1 MFNFFKKTKEDLQE
15 LFKPIEVTELKS
27 AWQTSDGMLFQTKEK
42 AVEWQQQQASRDKAR
57 VYRNFLKPHFQGD
70 HFITKDFGQTIHLFE
85 LWELYIEEK
94 LKRANKNGS

>member
-15 LFKPIEVTELKS
+15 VFKPIEVTELKS
-27 AWQTSDGMLFQTKEK
+27 AWQTSDGMLFPTKEE

-85 LWELYIEEK
+85 LWERYVEEQLRK
-94 LKRANKNGS
+94 KNG